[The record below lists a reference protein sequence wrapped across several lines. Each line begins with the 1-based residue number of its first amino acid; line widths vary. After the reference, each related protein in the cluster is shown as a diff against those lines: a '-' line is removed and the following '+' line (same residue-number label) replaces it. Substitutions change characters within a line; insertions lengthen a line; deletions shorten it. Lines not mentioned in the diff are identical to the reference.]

1 VLWEVKEMSQ
11 LVSVQEVTRGFSED
25 TTLREQYQKEG
36 FGLET
41 VFEKQEWAE
50 DRIAEL
56 KRDFCLCYGDSR
68 LVQHISTKE
77 TGERSNWEVYI
88 KAGKGIKVLF
98 L

>member
-1 VLWEVKEMSQ
+1 MSQ

-41 VFEKQEWAE
+41 VFGKQEWAE

-56 KRDFCLCYGDSR
+56 KRDFCLCDGDYR

-77 TGERSNWEVYI
+77 TGERSSWEVYI